1 MNFDFEWHHM
11 RNKILLLI
19 TAFSFSTFITI
30 EAQVLKN
37 LLGTSTPN
45 PVPSNEVLIQNYRAE
60 LAELTQ
66 AKYTGRALGTVGFR
80 NISAHL
86 ERRMQQ
92 LGLIRYGTTGYR
104 STYKFPTG
112 RIRTV
117 ETKFYVDGKSLY
129 VGTDVLPMP
138 FGAAEE
144 VVGHLLPTV
153 NAAYGPWTMAL
164 PNEQLDQE
172 NIYKKLRPAILNAQ
186 ERGATAVYFYDNSN
200 AGSVDLK
207 KLDIKEAIVD
217 EDIQVPVW
225 LISKKTWTEHFKNVT
240 SLIHVQSSPK
250 YKTNFE
256 DGYNIVGLI
265 DHKAQKTVVIMADYD
280 QLFPEHENSAGAN
293 ANASGV
299 AIMLQLSQILKEP
312 AFKQYNYAFAAFSGS
327 SKKSLGVRSF
337 LGIPEMKSRIAYAID
352 LTAVGKMNTKG
363 EIFINGVASANMFK
377 TAVRAASDTY
387 RPRLGEDYPYDASY
401 LSFIEAGVPVMSFST
416 GFKGLSLEHDNMAAV
431 NFVGMANTT
440 RFVVGVIGKV
450 NEAGTPPV
458 FAMNPMLVKDEDLVV
473 PKVMPA
479 TVQRS
484 SGPGRTQDNRTA
496 TSQRLAQAKNNLRNN
511 QGNTRSPGRPT
522 AQPTPKLAVEQPYFG
537 DANVVIDVL
546 GLGINE
552 LDEREGGAVIQSVDE
567 KGKASALGLKA
578 GDIVVQIGSMPVFNA
593 KAYLLTLQKYKEG
606 ERAYYKV
613 KKSDG
618 KTVMV
623 NVEF

>member
-1 MNFDFEWHHM
+1 M
-11 RNKILLLI
+11 RNKIILLI
-19 TAFSFSTFITI
+19 TAFSFSTFLPV
-30 EAQVLKN
+30 EAQVFKN
-37 LLGTSTPN
+37 LLGTSTPD

-66 AKYTGRALGTVGFR
+66 AKYTGRALGTTGFK
-80 NISAHL
+80 NVSAHI

-92 LGLIRYGTTGYR
+92 SGLIRYGTTGYR

-138 FGAAEE
+138 FGTSEE
-144 VVGHLLPTV
+144 IVGHLLPNE

-164 PNEQLDQE
+164 PNEQFTQE
-172 NIYKKLRPAILNAQ
+172 NIHKKLKPSILNAQ
-186 ERGATAVYFYDNSN
+186 DRGATAVYFYDNSN

-207 KLDIKEAIVD
+207 KIDIKEAIVD
-217 EDIQVPVW
+217 EDIRIPVW
-225 LISKKTWTEHFKNVT
+225 LISKRTWTEHFKNVS

-265 DHKAQKTVVIMADYD
+265 DHKAPKTVVIMADYD
-280 QLFPEHENSAGAN
+280 QLFPEYENSPGAN

-299 AIMLQLSQILKEP
+299 AIMLQLSQILKDA

-327 SKKSLGVRSF
+327 SKNSLGVRSF
-337 LGIPEMKSRIAYAID
+337 LGIPEMKSRVAYAID
-352 LTAVGKMNTKG
+352 LTAVGKMNAKG
-363 EIFINGVASANMFK
+363 EIFINGVATANTFK
-377 TAVRAASDTY
+377 SAVRAASDNY
-387 RPRLGEDYPYDASY
+387 QPRLGEDYPFDASY
-401 LSFIEAGVPVMSFST
+401 MSFIDADVPTMSFST
-416 GFKGLSLEHDNMAAV
+416 GLKGLNLENDNMAAV

-440 RFVVGVIGKV
+440 RFVAGVIRKI
-450 NEAGTPPV
+450 NEGGTPPV
-458 FAMNPMLVKDEDLVV
+458 FAKNPMLVKNEDLVV
-473 PKVMPA
+473 PKTVPA
-479 TVQRS
+479 TVQRN
-484 SGPGRTQDNRTA
+484 SGTGRAQDPRAA
-496 TSQRLAQAKNNLRNN
+496 TSQRLAQAKSNLRNN
-511 QGNTRSPGRPT
+511 QGNTRSPVRSA

-537 DANVVIDVL
+537 DANVVIDAL